1 MSHKIKD
8 QMISMLIE
16 HSRVIYNVISDM
28 SVFYSGWAE
37 NYQGNKKSL
46 DKKKAKMQLSE
57 EDADAI
63 KIKLIKE
70 FAEAGP
76 QGLGRYIGLVLKMDN
91 VINNALEF
99 VDILTFIDYQIND
112 DIKKRYKKLLNKIMK
127 MVDILK
133 LAIKNLRD
141 NPDAVFKNTTAIHE
155 IENEIDLIFRK
166 FVDDLYGNEDLE
178 IRKLLRIRD
187 SIIILENLA
196 DRVHDIGD
204 LIRVL
209 LYET

>member
-1 MSHKIKD
+1 
-8 QMISMLIE
+8 
-16 HSRVIYNVISDM
+16 
-28 SVFYSGWAE
+28 
-37 NYQGNKKSL
+37 
-46 DKKKAKMQLSE
+46 
-57 EDADAI
+57 
-63 KIKLIKE
+63 
-70 FAEAGP
+70 
-76 QGLGRYIGLVLKMDN
+76 MDN

-166 FVDDLYGNEDLE
+166 FLDNLYENEDLE

-196 DRVHDIGD
+196 DRVHDIAD
-204 LIRVL
+204 EIRVL
-209 LYET
+209 LYQ

>member
-8 QMISMLIE
+8 EMITMLIE

-37 NYQGNKKSL
+37 NYQENKKNL
-46 DKKKAKMQLSE
+46 AKKKTKMQLSE

-63 KIKLIKE
+63 KIKFIKE
-70 FAEAGP
+70 FGEAGP
-76 QGLGRYIGLVLKMDN
+76 QGLGGYFALILKMDN

-99 VDILTFIDYQIND
+99 VDILAFIDYEINKD
-112 DIKKRYKKLLNKIMK
+112 LKKRYQKLLNKIIE
-127 MVDILK
+127 MVDVLK

-141 NPDAVFKNTTAIHE
+141 NPDDVFKNTTTIHE
-155 IENEIDLIFRK
+155 IENEIDLIFRQ
-166 FVDDLYGNEDLE
+166 FSNYLYDKEDLE
-178 IRKLLRIRD
+178 MRKLLRIRD

-196 DRVHDIGD
+196 DRVHDIAD
-204 LIRVL
+204 EVRIL
-209 LYET
+209 LYS

>member
-1 MSHKIKD
+1 MSLKIKD
-8 QMISMLIE
+8 EMITMLIE

-37 NYQGNKKSL
+37 NYQGNKKNL
-46 DKKKAKMQLSE
+46 DKKKTKMQLSE

-63 KIKLIKE
+63 KIKFIKE
-70 FAEAGP
+70 FGEAGP
-76 QGLGRYIGLVLKMDN
+76 QGLGGYLGLVLKMDN
-91 VINNALEF
+91 VINYALEF
-99 VDILTFIDYQIND
+99 VDILTFVDYKIND
-112 DIKKRYKKLLNKIMK
+112 DIKKRYQKLLNKIIK

-141 NPDAVFKNTTAIHE
+141 NPDEVFRNTTAIHE
-155 IENEIDLIFRK
+155 IENEIDLIFRQ
-166 FVDDLYGNEDLE
+166 FSNYLYENEDLE

-196 DRVHDIGD
+196 DRVHDIAD
-204 LIRVL
+204 EIRVL
-209 LYET
+209 LHQ

>member
-1 MSHKIKD
+1 MSHKIKN

-37 NYQGNKKSL
+37 NYQGNKKNL

-57 EDADAI
+57 EDADAL

-70 FAEAGP
+70 FGEAGP
-76 QGLGRYIGLVLKMDN
+76 QGLGRYIGLILKMDN

-112 DIKKRYKKLLNKIMK
+112 DIKKSYKKLLNKIMK

-141 NPDAVFKNTTAIHE
+141 NPDAVFKNTTTIHE

-166 FVDDLYGNEDLE
+166 FLDDLYGNEDLE

-196 DRVHDIGD
+196 DRVHDIAD
-204 LIRVL
+204 EIRIL
-209 LYET
+209 LYQ

>member
-1 MSHKIKD
+1 MSHKVKD

-16 HSRVIYNVISDM
+16 HSRVIYDVISDM

-70 FAEAGP
+70 LGEAGP

-166 FVDDLYGNEDLE
+166 FSNYLYENEDLE

-196 DRVHDIGD
+196 DRVHDIAD
-204 LIRVL
+204 EIRVL
-209 LYET
+209 LYQ

>member
-1 MSHKIKD
+1 
-8 QMISMLIE
+8 
-16 HSRVIYNVISDM
+16 
-28 SVFYSGWAE
+28 
-37 NYQGNKKSL
+37 
-46 DKKKAKMQLSE
+46 
-57 EDADAI
+57 
-63 KIKLIKE
+63 
-70 FAEAGP
+70 
-76 QGLGRYIGLVLKMDN
+76 MDN

-112 DIKKRYKKLLNKIMK
+112 DIKKRYKKLLNKILK

-166 FVDDLYGNEDLE
+166 FLDNLYENEDLE

-196 DRVHDIGD
+196 DRVHDIAD
-204 LIRVL
+204 EIRVL
-209 LYET
+209 LYQ

>member
-8 QMISMLIE
+8 EMITMLIE

-37 NYQGNKKSL
+37 NYQGNKKNL
-46 DKKKAKMQLSE
+46 DKKKTKMQLSE

-63 KIKLIKE
+63 KIKFIKE
-70 FAEAGP
+70 FGEAGP
-76 QGLGRYIGLVLKMDN
+76 QGLGGYLGLVLKMDN
-91 VINNALEF
+91 VINYALEF
-99 VDILTFIDYQIND
+99 VDILTFVDYKIND
-112 DIKKRYKKLLNKIMK
+112 DIKKRYQKLLNKIIK

-141 NPDAVFKNTTAIHE
+141 NPDEVFRNTTAIHE
-155 IENEIDLIFRK
+155 IENEIDLIFRQ
-166 FVDDLYGNEDLE
+166 FSNYLYENEDLE

-196 DRVHDIGD
+196 DRVHDIAD
-204 LIRVL
+204 EIRVL
-209 LYET
+209 LHQ

>member
-37 NYQGNKKSL
+37 NYQGNKKNL

-70 FAEAGP
+70 FGEAGP

-166 FVDDLYGNEDLE
+166 FLDNLYENEDLE

-196 DRVHDIGD
+196 DRVHDIAD
-204 LIRVL
+204 EIRVL
-209 LYET
+209 LHQ